1 MTASIVMLD
10 KAVPVHQAELLA
22 LIKASG
28 AKAWA
33 FYLGGAGHFHD
44 RSQYTKES
52 LDAMAA
58 AGLHL
63 VPIWVGEQKNLSRAR
78 GVADAT
84 NAIQRTKAMGNRSTL
99 LVADV
104 ERRASDPNKAA
115 AVAYMRGWTET
126 VRKAGYK
133 SGFYGAFEI
142 AAMLDDSGADFIWPA
157 RYVISGGVDKNRR
170 QVQATPRS
178 TWPTDARTCKGIPKT
193 HFAAPGRRAWQFLGD
208 VALAGVAIDVS
219 VVDAALFAAPAKKA
233 AAPAK
238 PATPATATGPA
249 KSAAKKTS
257 PTPAKPA
264 KPAAKQ
270 PAKPAVKP
278 AVKPVAKQ
286 PAKPVQPPVK
296 KAAKAPAKPAEAR
309 ITVRPG
315 DTLSALERHHGL
327 APRSLFTAN
336 AAALDATAR
345 KHGHPNSN
353 RGGLIFP
360 GQVLVL
366 PARR

>member
-84 NAIQRTKAMGNRSTL
+84 KAIQRTKAMGNRSTL

-170 QVQATPRS
+170 QVQATPRN

-219 VVDAALFAAPAKKA
+219 VVDAALFAAPAQKA
-233 AAPAK
+233 V
-238 PATPATATGPA
+238 
-249 KSAAKKTS
+249 
-257 PTPAKPA
+257 TPAKPA
-264 KPAAKQ
+264 KPAAQPAKPANAVAKQ

-278 AVKPVAKQ
+278 AAKQ

-296 KAAKAPAKPAEAR
+296 KAAKAPAKPAQAR

-327 APRSLFTAN
+327 APGSLFTAN
-336 AAALDATAR
+336 AAALDAAAR

-366 PARR
+366 PARQ

>member
-1 MTASIVMLD
+1 MTASIIMLD
-10 KAVPVHQAELLA
+10 KAVPVHAGELSA

-28 AKAWA
+28 AKAWG

-44 RSQYTKES
+44 RSQYTKAS

-63 VPIWVGEQKNLSRAR
+63 VPIYVGEQKNLSRAR
-78 GVADAT
+78 GVADGT
-84 NAIQRTKAMGNRSTL
+84 KAIQRTKAMGNRSKL

-126 VRKAGYK
+126 VRKAGFK

-142 AAMLDDSGADFIWPA
+142 AAMLDDAGADFIWPA

-170 QVQATPRS
+170 QVQATPRN
-178 TWPTDARTCKGIPKT
+178 TWPTDARACKGIPKA

-208 VALAGVAIDVS
+208 VGLAGVPIDVS
-219 VVDAALFAAPAKKA
+219 VVDAAVFAAAPVKGGGTPAK
-233 AAPAK
+233 PAK
-238 PATPATATGPA
+238 PATKGTAATPA
-249 KSAAKKTS
+249 KPAKAAKPAAKGTA

-264 KPAAKQ
+264 KPAKQ
-270 PAKPAVKP
+270 PAKPA
-278 AVKPVAKQ
+278 AK
-286 PAKPVQPPVK
+286 AT
-296 KAAKAPAKPAEAR
+296 KAPAKPAQAR

-327 APRSLFTAN
+327 ASGSLFTAN
-336 AAALDATAR
+336 AAALDATAH

-366 PARR
+366 PARAAHR